1 MNLIQRAKNI
11 LFTPKTEW
19 DVVAGET
26 ATLGSLLTGYV
37 LPLSLIPAAAGF
49 LGSMFFAGMI
59 WGVGFGIATAVVS
72 IIGSILAFVIGTYII
87 DALAPSFKSEKNLG
101 KSAQLMAYSA
111 TAIWVAGI
119 LGLIPFLGWLAMLA
133 GAAYSIYLMY
143 LGLGPVKKTPD
154 DQKVIYVIIAIVIYW
169 AVYAIIS
176 MFIGTMI
183 IGALFMGGAGL
194 MRGAAGF

>member
-49 LGSMFFAGMI
+49 LGSLLFAGMLFGI
-59 WGVGFGIATAVVS
+59 GFGIATAVVS
-72 IIGSILAFVIGTYII
+72 IIGTILAFVIGTYII

-101 KSAQLMAYSA
+101 RSAQLMAYSA

-119 LGLIPFLGWLAMLA
+119 LGLVPFLGWLAMLA

-143 LGLGPVKKTPD
+143 LGLGPVKKTPE
-154 DQKVIYVIIAIVIYW
+154 DQRVIYVIIAIVVYW
-169 AVYAIIS
+169 AVYAIIA
-176 MFIGTMI
+176 MLIGTLV